1 MIKRILC
8 LALAIVCIAGL
19 ATIGVSA
26 ADADKIYFEVPSD
39 WNNYSKVFCHIWE
52 LGGTAGLASWK
63 SKKESC
69 ELVEDRLWSYDTSKV
84 GGLESGKTYGVIFVI
99 DIDLQTYDAVMSTA
113 CLGDTLYCNDTIYE
127 NPTDSSKTARAAFW
141 KNQDASQYGP
151 LMQITSIGNLI
162 GTCIP
167 AGTTAETMFTTFL
180 NDKLTSAQTYSGKN
194 DQEIIDDILNGLGIS
209 QDTGEKLIK
218 DAGVKVDWEKT
229 KSEAPKVDK
238 PVTPQNSGAVSS
250 GQETTV
256 VFVALVMM
264 LAAACVVFM
273 LRKKSTQ

>member
-19 ATIGVSA
+19 ATVGVSA
-26 ADADKIYFEVPSD
+26 ADSDKIYFEVPND
-39 WNNYSKVFCHIWE
+39 WNNYAKVFCHIWE
-52 LGGTAGLASWK
+52 LGGSGSLAAWK
-63 SKKESC
+63 SKKEGC
-69 ELVEDRLWSYDTSKV
+69 ELVEGRLWSYDTSKV
-84 GGLESGKTYGVIFVI
+84 GGLEAGKTYGVIFVI
-99 DIDLQTYDAVMSTA
+99 DIDLQTYDAVMSTV

-127 NPTDSSKTARAAFW
+127 NPTDSSKTCRAAFW
-141 KNQDASQYGP
+141 KNQDPSQYGP

-167 AGTTAETMFTTFL
+167 AGNSAESMFTQFL
-180 NDKLTSAQTYSGKN
+180 NEKLSSAQTHSGKD
-194 DQEIIDDILNGLGIS
+194 DQAIIDDVLNGLGLS

-218 DAGVKVDWEKT
+218 EAGVTVAWEKAES
-229 KSEAPKVDK
+229 KAPTADK

-256 VFVALVMM
+256 VFVAISMM
-264 LAAACVVFM
+264 LAAAMVIIA
-273 LRKKSTQ
+273 LRKKSVK

>member
-8 LALAIVCIAGL
+8 LAMAIICIAGL

-26 ADADKIYFEVPSD
+26 ADADKIYFEVPDD

-52 LGGTAGLASWK
+52 LGGEDLGNWK

-69 ELVEDRLWSYDTSKV
+69 ELVEGRLWSYDTTKV
-84 GGLESGKTYGVIFVI
+84 GGLEAGKTYGVIFVI
-99 DIDLQTYDAVMSTA
+99 DIDLQTYDAVMTTA

-127 NPTDSSKTARAAFW
+127 NPSDSSKTCRAAFW
-141 KNQDASQYGP
+141 KNQDSSQYGP

-167 AGTTAETMFTTFL
+167 AGTTAESMFTTFL
-180 NDKLTSAQTYSGKN
+180 NEKLGNARTYSGKD
-194 DQEIIDDILNGLGIS
+194 DQAIIDDILKGLGLS
-209 QDTGEKLIK
+209 QDTGEELIK
-218 DAGVKVDWEKT
+218 EAGVEVAWEKAQ
-229 KSEAPKVDK
+229 SVAPTVDK
-238 PVTPQNSGAVSS
+238 PVTPQSSGAVSS

-256 VFVALVMM
+256 VFVAMAMM
-264 LAAACVVFM
+264 LAAVCVVVA
-273 LRKKSTQ
+273 LRKKSVQ